1 MSPII
6 CDGEEEDEDMTSNR
20 RVGFHERWHKCL
32 SKSIA
37 VNSITSKKA
46 CPEPASYP
54 PSMPALSTTVMVVTL
69 EPDEKLPSTDDISY
83 HETNRPFVALENF
96 SKESFECMNCFS
108 PCPKTAYVP
117 SWEEI
122 SKFLTHIPSFT
133 ERGVPVQ
140 NIGVLFL
147 VTQQI
152 PVEIDK
158 NPSQSFMTRLLY
170 GTPDTA
176 ITHIL
181 HIQDYIAFETTEVVG
196 LLPFF
201 RL

>member
-1 MSPII
+1 
-6 CDGEEEDEDMTSNR
+6 MTSNR

-46 CPEPASYP
+46 CSEFAPNP
-54 PSMPALSTTVMVVTL
+54 PSMPALSTTIMVVTL
-69 EPDEKLPSTDDISY
+69 ESDEKLPSIDDIYY

-117 SWEEI
+117 SQEEI
-122 SKFLTHIPSFT
+122 SKLLTHISSFT
-133 ERGVPVQ
+133 ERGVPIQ

-158 NPSQSFMTRLLY
+158 NPSQSFMTQLLY
-170 GTPDTA
+170 STPNTA

-196 LLPFF
+196 LLLFF